1 MSESF
6 ELILVTIFASVA
18 ANVIFGARSYRG
30 GFASVNRLRRTATSE
45 PHDRGD
51 Q

>member
-1 MSESF
+1 MSKGF
-6 ELILVTIFASVA
+6 ELILVTVFASVA
-18 ANVIFGARSYRG
+18 AKVIFGARSYRV
-30 GFASVNRLRRTATSE
+30 GFARVNRLRRTATGE